1 MHRPT
6 LKTWLA
12 LTAALC
18 AVLALPARAQS
29 VAGKKVLFVNS
40 YHEGYPWS
48 DGEEQGAKTALKG
61 SGVELRFFRMDTKRH
76 QDEPYRKQAGERAK
90 AEIEAFKPDLVIV
103 SDDPAVKYLLQAYF
117 KNGKIPFVFCGVN
130 WDASKYGLP
139 YANATG
145 IVEIAPV
152 KQLVANLRAMAKG
165 GRIGY
170 LTVDSETERIE
181 GPAYTKTLGAPF
193 ATELYAKTFA
203 QWKEGFVRMQSQ
215 ADFVL
220 LGNMAGINDWNE
232 AEGKAFVLAN
242 AKVPVGAAYD
252 FMMPYA
258 MLGLTKI
265 EEEQG
270 AWAGQTALAIL
281 RGAAPASIPIAA
293 NSQSKIFMNVKL
305 AQAAKL
311 VFRPEIVRTAQVVQ

>member
-1 MHRPT
+1 MSPLT
-6 LKTWLA
+6 KSSLALA
-12 LTAALC
+12 LTMCAA
-18 AVLALPARAQS
+18 LALPARAQS

-48 DGEEQGAKTALKG
+48 DGEEHGASAAFQG

-76 QDEPYRKQAGERAK
+76 QDEAFRKQAAQKAK

-103 SDDPAVKYLLQAYF
+103 ADDPAVKYVLEAQF
-117 KNGKIPFVFCGVN
+117 KNAKVPFVFCGVN

-139 YANATG
+139 YSNATG
-145 IVEIAPV
+145 IVEVAPV
-152 KQLVANLRAMAKG
+152 KALVSNLRALARG
-165 GRIGY
+165 GRVGY

-181 GPAYTKTLGAPF
+181 GPSYAKTLGAPF
-193 ATELYAKTFA
+193 ATDLYAKTFA
-203 QWKEGFVRMQSQ
+203 QWKEGFLRMQTD
-215 ADFVL
+215 ADLIL
-220 LGNMAGINDWNE
+220 LGNVAGINDWNE
-232 AEGKAFVLAN
+232 AEAKAFVLAN

-270 AWAGQTALAIL
+270 AWAGQTALRIL
-281 RGAAPASIPIAA
+281 RGASPASIPVAT

-305 AQAAKL
+305 AQAAKI
-311 VFRPEIVRTAQVVQ
+311 VFRPEIVRSAQVVQ

>member
-1 MHRPT
+1 MLPT
-6 LKTWLA
+6 RRTWLTVA
-12 LTAALC
+12 AALC
-18 AVLALPARAQS
+18 AAAALPARADGL
-29 VAGKKVLFVNS
+29 AGKKVLFVNS

-48 DGEEQGAKTALKG
+48 DGEEHGATAALKG
-61 SGVELRFFRMDTKRH
+61 TGVDLKFIRMDTKRH
-76 QDEPYRKQAGERAK
+76 QDEAFRKQAGDKAK

-103 SDDPAVKYLLQAYF
+103 SDDPAVKYVLQAHY
-117 KNGKIPFVFCGVN
+117 KDAKVPFVFCGVN

-152 KQLVANLRAMAKG
+152 KELVSNLRALAKG
-165 GRIGY
+165 GRVGY

-181 GPAYTKTLGAPF
+181 GPSYARTLGAPF

-203 QWKEGFVRMQSQ
+203 QWKEGFLRMQQ
-215 ADFVL
+215 DADLVL
-220 LGNMAGINDWNE
+220 LGNVAGINDWNE
-232 AEGKAFVLAN
+232 AEAKAFVLAN
-242 AKVPVGAAYD
+242 AKVPIGAAYD

-270 AWAGQTALAIL
+270 AWAGQTALEIL
-281 RGAAPASIPIAA
+281 RGKQPAAIPVAA
-293 NSQSKIFMNVKL
+293 NKQSKIFMNVKL
-305 AQAAKL
+305 AQAAKI